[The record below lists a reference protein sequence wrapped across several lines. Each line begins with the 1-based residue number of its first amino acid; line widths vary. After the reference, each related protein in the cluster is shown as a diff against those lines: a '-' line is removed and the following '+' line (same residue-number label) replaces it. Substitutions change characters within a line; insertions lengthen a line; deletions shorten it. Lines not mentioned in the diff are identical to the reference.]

1 MDINHTNYKKEF
13 NEWLHVSMFVQ
24 TWRIYVWKHFGCD
37 VVFDSSVIVTDRESN
52 VKAFCELQETHCLNH
67 LLRNSAIMF
76 LFTLFCYYDSFVS
89 VALVLSRTLRVRS
102 FGCFVSCTRLHSFIQ
117 SQLALHANWIEL
129 TSHWTCSIR
138 MCLRQTSTSYH

>member
-13 NEWLHVSMFVQ
+13 NESLHVSMFVQ
-24 TWRIYVWKHFGCD
+24 RWRIYVLKHFGCD

-67 LLRNSAIMF
+67 LLRRSALMF
-76 LFTLFCYYDSFVS
+76 VFCYYDSFVS

-102 FGCFVSCTRLHSFIQ
+102 FGCFVSCIRLHSFIQ
-117 SQLALHANWIEL
+117 SELALHANSIEL
-129 TSHWTCSIR
+129 NSHWTCSIR
-138 MCLRQTSTSYH
+138 MCLRQMSTSYH